1 MSSDWIEDYDFG
13 KIVIDGEQYSDD
25 VILLG
30 REVKPGWWR
39 KRGHSVNKNDLERV
53 IEYDPDILI
62 IGTGHSGRMSVP
74 RGLSSKLN
82 FEVKSYP
89 TKKASKVYNN
99 ILEEDKKIAGAFHLT
114 C

>member
-1 MSSDWIEDYDFG
+1 MSSQWIEGYDFG
-13 KIVIDGEQYSDD
+13 KIVIDGKQYSDD

-30 REVKPGWWR
+30 KEVKPGWWR
-39 KRGHSVNKNDLERV
+39 KRGHSVNKNDLEKV

-62 IGTGHSGRMSVP
+62 IGKGHSGRMSVP

-82 FEVKSYP
+82 FEVESYP
-89 TKKASKVYNN
+89 TRKASKVYNEM
-99 ILEEDKKIAGAFHLT
+99 LKEDKKIAGAFHLT